1 MATAS
6 TTPQCAIGS
15 RNNDGVRVDAII
27 NVNDHQF
34 RPRDNV
40 LVGGFIREAQAQ
52 LHQNANEENE
62 RGAEVQISNSR
73 NTISPLIEYLCLM
86 YFEIDR
92 FDTASIGASMELQLN
107 EHKVTMTTDKPESAY
122 LRHIIDS
129 RCRRYTWNL
138 RLNRLGF
145 AHYWTTTIGIYKCHK
160 ATSNGSKPPR
170 TNGIFTIDG
179 EFPND
184 PNGIGNVAYGFAANK
199 GTLVEPDSG
208 SGADGENAKRYGQ
221 RCGTGDVVEMMLNFE
236 TLELSFIINGT
247 PYGCAFAVE
256 DTEYRAAVNL
266 CQEGDSIQIMK

>member
-6 TTPQCAIGS
+6 TSPTIGRRS
-15 RNNDGVRVDAII
+15 RHDDGVRVDAAI
-27 NVNDHQF
+27 NVNMNQNPF
-34 RPRDNV
+34 GPRDNV

-52 LHQNANEENE
+52 LQQNAD
-62 RGAEVQISNSR
+62 AANSQ

-92 FDTASIGASMELQLN
+92 FDTASIGAAMELQLN
-107 EHKVTMTTDKPESAY
+107 EHKVTMTADKPESAY

-129 RCRRYTWNL
+129 RCRRYSWKL

-145 AHYWTTTIGIYKCHK
+145 AHYWTTTIGIYKCRR
-160 ATSNGSKPPR
+160 SRRLSPR
-170 TNGIFTIDG
+170 TDGIFTIDG

-199 GTLVEPDSG
+199 GTLVEPKSG
-208 SGADGENAKRYGQ
+208 SGADEANAKRYGQ
-221 RCGTGDVVEMMLNFE
+221 RCGTGDVVEMNLNFE

-266 CQEGDSIQIMK
+266 CQEGDCIQIMK